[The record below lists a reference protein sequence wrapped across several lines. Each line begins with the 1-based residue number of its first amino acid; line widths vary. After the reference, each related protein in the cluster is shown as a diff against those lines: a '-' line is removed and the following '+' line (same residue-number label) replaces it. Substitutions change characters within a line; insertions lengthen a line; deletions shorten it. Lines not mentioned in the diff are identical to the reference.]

1 MADLSSLVPTS
12 DSEIRLGD
20 WQTFQKF
27 GAAGARCVPTMVGR
41 AAKKILRSRQP
52 FLIGKWPLL
61 GAIPLVGAQR
71 SSQAGPAAFPSTYT
85 FRMEAQTQRRAQTKC
100 KSICTTKLVD
110 SAKTAE
116 PKMAFNF
123 AHLLSAACGGAPHR
137 LRRLRRP
144 WRRAVRAPLCGFR
157 GGLGSRKS
165 RFVPDFDV
173 SGKTAEPKM
182 AFNFAHLLSAACG
195 GAPRRLG
202 RLRRPPGSGSS
213 GVYGCGCARYTT
225 GALWRAP
232 GEHDYAVV
240 ASTRERVASIFTK
253 TLGVPSAASIRSDVT
268 VPGAPGGTA

>member
-1 MADLSSLVPTS
+1 MGPEFDKGDGRLS

-202 RLRRPPGSGSS
+202 RLRRPPGRWQQCVRLRVRPVHNRRSMACSG
-213 GVYGCGCARYTT
+213 GARLRSR
-225 GALWRAP
+225 GF
-232 GEHDYAVV
+232 H
-240 ASTRERVASIFTK
+240 TRESGFYIYENIGR
-253 TLGVPSAASIRSDVT
+253 P
-268 VPGAPGGTA
+268 

>member
-1 MADLSSLVPTS
+1 MGHLARV
-12 DSEIRLGD
+12 
-20 WQTFQKF
+20 
-27 GAAGARCVPTMVGR
+27 GARRRPAQPSFELVYSLSVCQLFRLSRFVPDFDVSG
-41 AAKKILRSRQP
+41 
-52 FLIGKWPLL
+52 
-61 GAIPLVGAQR
+61 
-71 SSQAGPAAFPSTYT
+71 
-85 FRMEAQTQRRAQTKC
+85 
-100 KSICTTKLVD
+100 
-110 SAKTAE
+110 KTAE

-202 RLRRPPGSGSS
+202 RLRRPPGRVAAVCDGYAALRVRPVAVHNRRSMACSG
-213 GVYGCGCARYTT
+213 GARLRSR
-225 GALWRAP
+225 GF
-232 GEHDYAVV
+232 H
-240 ASTRERVASIFTK
+240 TRESGFYIYENIGR
-253 TLGVPSAASIRSDVT
+253 P
-268 VPGAPGGTA
+268 